1 MNTSEF
7 SNQFPPLHS
16 KLFKTKEEALT
27 YAHNHAR
34 QHRYGLTTRRSGEQG
49 RKIKLC
55 CDRGSYQDRRKPT
68 YVDPELRKR
77 RRTTR
82 QTGCPYQVKIRYLK
96 WESMWKVSEGL
107 AALHLEALATRF
119 HNHDP
124 LSMRMLQ
131 YTKCRYAI
139 RKRV

>member
-7 SNQFPPLHS
+7 SNQFPLLYS
-16 KLFKTKEEALT
+16 KLFKTMEEALT

-34 QHRYGLTTRRSGEQG
+34 QHQYGLTTRRSGEQG

-55 CDRGSYQDRRKPT
+55 CDRSSYQDPRKPI
-68 YVDPELRKR
+68 YVDLELCKR

-96 WESMWKVSEGL
+96 WERMWKVSKGL
-107 AALHLEALATRF
+107 AALHLEVLVTRF
-119 HNHDP
+119 NNYDP
-124 LSMRMLQ
+124 LSMRML
-131 YTKCRYAI
+131 
-139 RKRV
+139 